1 MHQHRIII
9 VEDNESLRTEIE
21 DHLKDEG
28 FWVRGVEDGFEL
40 NQALSESPAEA
51 LLLDLNLPNEDGL
64 EITKRVRKAYPNI
77 GIVILSAR
85 VRSVDREGGYEAGA
99 DVYITKPAKPQELT
113 IILNNLCRRI
123 SRPNLPAK
131 WKFEPSNLA
140 LLTPLSARINL
151 TLTECNFLKELA
163 ISSDLLENH
172 RITELFGEIDLP
184 ESVNKV
190 RIEQLVSR
198 LRQKISLFTDG
209 EPCIKAVRGKGYKL
223 LIPLEISNTW

>member
-21 DHLKDEG
+21 DHLKDDG

-85 VRSVDREGGYEAGA
+85 VRSIDRQQGYEAGA
-99 DVYITKPAKPQELT
+99 DVFITKPAKPDELT
-113 IILNNLCRRI
+113 LVLNNLCRRI
-123 SRPNLPAK
+123 ARPVSPHQ
-131 WKFEPSNLA
+131 WKFDPMQ
-140 LLTPLSARINL
+140 L
-151 TLTECNFLKELA
+151 TLKNQFDTHGMQFPQ
-163 ISSDLLENH
+163 
-172 RITELFGEIDLP
+172 RID
-184 ESVNKV
+184 SV
-190 RIEQLVSR
+190 R
-198 LRQKISLFTDG
+198 
-209 EPCIKAVRGKGYKL
+209 
-223 LIPLEISNTW
+223 

>member
-9 VEDNESLRTEIE
+9 VEDNESLRKEIE
-21 DHLKDEG
+21 DHLTDDG

-40 NQALSESPAEA
+40 NLALSESPAEA

-85 VRSVDREGGYEAGA
+85 VRSIDRQQGYEAGA
-99 DVYITKPAKPQELT
+99 DVFITKPAKPDELT
-113 IILNNLCRRI
+113 LVLNNLCRRI
-123 SRPNLPAK
+123 ARPVSPHQ
-131 WKFEPSNLA
+131 WKFDPTQLT
-140 LLTPLSARINL
+140 LTTPLSAKINL
-151 TLTECNFLKELA
+151 TLTECNFLKEL
-163 ISSDLLENH
+163 ILCGELLENH

-198 LRQKISLFTDG
+198 LRQKIMLFSDG
-209 EPCIKAVRGKGYKL
+209 APCIKAVRGKGYKL
-223 LIPLEISNTW
+223 LLPLQMSHG